1 MSKTMEPPSKVPTPD
16 LRKGIKAYLQ
26 DVIREMH
33 KVVWPSRA
41 DTIRFTIMVI
51 LVCVIFIMYLWLFG
65 KLVEFV
71 FNFLIGA

>member
-1 MSKTMEPPSKVPTPD
+1 MEPTSKLPTPD
-16 LRKGIKAYLQ
+16 LRKGIKAYFQ

-65 KLVEFV
+65 LLVEFV